1 MSYDPSEESS
11 VELLSAWN
19 STNQTLPTYITTQTN
34 LNFTLSLDTV
44 GVGDSTI
51 VSNVITPARA
61 GMTAFY
67 TGDSRS
73 VSSASVLGDLYAMQ
87 FRNTS
92 GDPAAG
98 CQRQRANLCEDQFYS
113 IYTDATVEI
122 DDVFRISGNTIAP
135 YVRVLGVMIEGG

>member
-1 MSYDPSEESS
+1 MSYDPSEEDSL
-11 VELLSAWN
+11 ELISAWN
-19 STNQTLPTYITTQTN
+19 SANQNLPVYNSTVTN
-34 LNFTLSLDTV
+34 LNFTLDLDTV
-44 GVGDSTI
+44 GVGNCTI
-51 VSNVITPARA
+51 VSNVITPPRT

-73 VSSASVLGDLYAMQ
+73 VTSESTFGDLYAMK

-113 IYTDATVEI
+113 VYTDATVEI

-135 YVRVLGVMIEGG
+135 YVRVLGVMIEG